1 MLSVF
6 RRRGFHAEL
15 CRQTAL
21 HGGAVRGGGWDAVS
35 AAQAAGADV
44 ETGSTLQGEIRDLHR
59 NTLFFTPIRTLSNP
73 DLTNRDLIKK
83 NSSRCADT
91 ICIIE
96 KKVKKQKS
104 E

>member
-1 MLSVF
+1 MSANSASW
-6 RRRGFHAEL
+6 R
-15 CRQTAL
+15 CCK
-21 HGGAVRGGGWDAVS
+21 GGGWHAVS

-83 NSSRCADT
+83 NSSRCADA
-91 ICIIE
+91 ICFIE
-96 KKVKKQKS
+96 KNVKKQKK
-104 E
+104 

>member
-1 MLSVF
+1 M
-6 RRRGFHAEL
+6 
-15 CRQTAL
+15 
-21 HGGAVRGGGWDAVS
+21 VS

-44 ETGSTLQGEIRDLHR
+44 ETGGTSQGEIRDLHR

-73 DLTNRDLIKK
+73 DLIKK
-83 NSSRCADT
+83 NSSHCADT
-91 ICIIE
+91 ICIIK

>member
-1 MLSVF
+1 M
-6 RRRGFHAEL
+6 
-15 CRQTAL
+15 
-21 HGGAVRGGGWDAVS
+21 VS

-44 ETGSTLQGEIRDLHR
+44 ETGGTSQGEIRELHR

-83 NSSRCADT
+83 NSSYCADI

>member
-1 MLSVF
+1 M
-6 RRRGFHAEL
+6 
-15 CRQTAL
+15 
-21 HGGAVRGGGWDAVS
+21 VS

-44 ETGSTLQGEIRDLHR
+44 ETGGTLQGEIRDLHR
-59 NTLFFTPIRTLSNP
+59 STLFFTPIRTLSNP

-83 NSSRCADT
+83 NSSHCTDT

-96 KKVKKQKS
+96 KKVKKQKI